1 MMILRKIEYGAYFIF
16 SPIVKV
22 LIVLGIVAAIG
33 LTVTGIF
40 SVLAIM
46 Y

>member
-1 MMILRKIEYGAYFIF
+1 MLARKIEYSAYFIF
-16 SPIVKV
+16 SPLVKIA
-22 LIVLGIVAAIG
+22 IVLGIIAAIG